1 MLIPVLEIKPRNANG
16 NTAKNHVIKRMTPT
30 EEEIKERNRIFNEKY
45 KQVFDLLNIALEK
58 YTTENCQCAFPRF
71 QQLIGIDCCN
81 YGESFKCWETE
92 ILISSSKKHFEIKQS
107 DLTDENINEK
117 WICKKCSS
125 TYEYGWSD
133 FSIYIER
140 QKLKLTEL
148 KVKSIGK
155 NIEKPIP
162 LFLGLIGHS
171 YPKRS
176 EMDAVELAVLEK
188 YLLEE

>member
-1 MLIPVLEIKPRNANG
+1 MT
-16 NTAKNHVIKRMTPT
+16 TA
-30 EEEIKERNRIFNEKY
+30 EEEIKERNKIFEAKH
-45 KQVFDLLNIALEK
+45 KQVFDLLNTALEK
-58 YTTENCQCAFPRF
+58 YNAQNCQCAFPRF

-81 YGESFKCWETE
+81 GGKSFKCWETE
-92 ILISSSKKHFEIKQS
+92 ILISSSKKYFEIKQS
-107 DLTDENINEK
+107 DLTDENTNEK

-162 LFLGLIGHS
+162 LFLGLFGHS
-171 YPKRS
+171 YPERS
-176 EMDAVELAVLEK
+176 EMDSVEFEILK
-188 YLLEE
+188 NYILEE

>member
-1 MLIPVLEIKPRNANG
+1 MFGCYSEIIIHFVFSLKFSIYLLIPVLEIKPRNANG

-92 ILISSSKKHFEIKQS
+92 ILISSSKNTS
-107 DLTDENINEK
+107 
-117 WICKKCSS
+117 
-125 TYEYGWSD
+125 
-133 FSIYIER
+133 
-140 QKLKLTEL
+140 KLS
-148 KVKSIGK
+148 KVT
-155 NIEKPIP
+155 
-162 LFLGLIGHS
+162 
-171 YPKRS
+171 
-176 EMDAVELAVLEK
+176 
-188 YLLEE
+188 